1 MPHFGK
7 FAVALA
13 ATILTSGCAPK
24 RGTASPEDYYS
35 SARLSLE
42 GGRVAAMIGR
52 NQFLAEKNFTG
63 CVASDVLASALASGE
78 DVLRGKITDAPV
90 IPAFDL
96 DLTDCLALRG
106 DDAALPSEEEV
117 STLVES
123 IAGVALIGARAYGVK
138 LKVTDCS
145 KGVVVL
151 AVSDYVAGMVAPLVA
166 ELAEPD
172 GKLSMDAVAIDL
184 ASCKAP

>member
-7 FAVALA
+7 LAVAFA
-13 ATILTSGCAPK
+13 AMILTSGCAPK

-35 SARLSLE
+35 SARLTLE

-52 NQFLAEKNFTG
+52 NQFLAEKNFMG
-63 CVASDVLASALASGE
+63 CTVSDVLASAIKSGE
-78 DVLRGKITDAPV
+78 EVLQGKMTDAPV
-90 IPAFDL
+90 IPAFEL
-96 DLTDCLALRG
+96 DLSECLAIRG
-106 DDAALPSEEEV
+106 DAATLPSEEEV
-117 STLVES
+117 ASLVES
-123 IAGVALIGARAYGVK
+123 IAGVALLGARAYGVK
-138 LKVTDCS
+138 LRATDCP

-151 AVSDYVAGMVAPLVA
+151 AVSDYIAGMVAPVVS

-172 GKLSMDAVAIDL
+172 GKFAVDAVAIDL